1 MTPNGKCKGATGTC
15 CFKLMD
21 GFDLPAQDETKIS
34 SLTAKLSA
42 AAQAKGG
49 SEEIVIAPR
58 ESQALEVASMMT
70 LTYFYHT
77 NKQIV
82 RSEAEH
88 FIESIRLGC

>member
-1 MTPNGKCKGATGTC
+1 
-15 CFKLMD
+15 MD
-21 GFDLPAQDETKIS
+21 GFDLSAQDETKIS

-42 AAQAKGG
+42 AVQVKCG
-49 SEEIVIAPR
+49 SKEVVIAPR

-70 LTYFYHT
+70 LTYLYHT
-77 NKQIV
+77 NKQIF